1 MNEIQESS
9 EVVTEFRLSKK
20 KLILNLIKLIP
31 KMKKIRKR
39 AEEILLE
46 TEPLKLEVK
55 APTSENIQKDLENIC
70 KVPHRRI
77 GTEEAH
83 EIEDFLVSKCKELGL
98 ESVNKEPVEVINW
111 KATNWKLTISIKGK
125 EIVVPCFYVL
135 NTGFTPDN
143 GITAPLV
150 YVGSGKEKDFK
161 KIDVSDK
168 IVVADIEFPTLPLG
182 KLIKLTKL
190 FYVSDPTNSINDT
203 TDLILTFVLS
213 NFPPQALGGKRREDS
228 VYWRAFDRGALGLV
242 LILRDYPSNI
252 NSHWGPY
259 DGVMK
264 PIPALYVG
272 KYDGVKVR
280 ELAQEE
286 NAQCT
291 IILEGIKEPSIA
303 HNIWGILPGNS
314 EEMIMIS
321 SHHDSAFKGASE
333 DGTGVAM
340 VLAQLRAW
348 AKIPEKERPR
358 SILFCLS
365 AGHLYGGIGAETFA
379 RKYKDTLMK
388 NVLVDL
394 NLEHMCAK
402 EVVEDPKTHDFKI
415 TNNLSIG
422 ALFISRNEH
431 LVAPVI
437 KVCRDYNIERMLLIP
452 DNFFATP
459 PIGEAGHFVTQA
471 DLKVI
476 HWIRSP
482 YYLLTAEDT
491 LDKIDVDKL
500 HSTAQCV
507 SDLINSL
514 MILSREKYYNS

>member
-9 EVVTEFRLSKK
+9 ETVTEFRLSKK
-20 KLILNLIKLIP
+20 KFMLNLIKLIP
-31 KMKKIRKR
+31 KMKKIRKK

-46 TEPLKLEVK
+46 TEPSKLKVE
-55 APTSENIQKDLENIC
+55 APTSETIQKDLDDIC
-70 KVPHRRI
+70 KGPHRRI

-83 EIEDFLVSKCKELGL
+83 EIENFLVRKCKELGL
-98 ESVNKEPVEVINW
+98 ESVRKEPVDVINW
-111 KATNWKLTISIKGK
+111 SATNWKLTISTERE
-125 EIVVPCFYVL
+125 EIEVPCFYVL
-135 NTGFTPDN
+135 NTGFTPEN
-143 GITAPLV
+143 GIVAPLV
-150 YVGSGKEKDFK
+150 YIGTGQEKDFK

-182 KLIKLTKL
+182 KLIKLAKL
-190 FYVSDPTNSINDT
+190 FYVSDPSNLIDDT
-203 TDLILTFVLS
+203 TELILTFVLS

-228 VYWRAFDRGALGLV
+228 MYWRAFDRGALGLI

-272 KYDGVKVR
+272 KYDGVRVR

-291 IILEGIKEPSIA
+291 IILEGFKEASVA

-348 AKIPEKERPR
+348 SNVPKEERPR
-358 SILFCLS
+358 SLLFCLS

-379 RKYKDTLMK
+379 RKYKDTLLK
-388 NVLVDL
+388 NVLVDV

-402 EVVEDPKTHDFKI
+402 EVIEDPETHNFKI
-415 TNNLSIG
+415 TNNLSMG
-422 ALFISRNEH
+422 ALFISRNEN

-437 KVCRDYNIERMLLIP
+437 KVCREYNIEKMLLIP

-459 PIGEAGHFVTQA
+459 PIGEAGHFATQA

-507 SDLINSL
+507 SDLIISL
-514 MILSREKYYNS
+514 MDIPREYY